1 MRCRELLVTRRR
13 MRFKL
18 PKKSRGILA
27 DVMALISA
35 DNVCQNPVRF
45 FQFAKKPLDE
55 SRESCYGV
63 QAAAAIP
70 RNGAAG

>member
-1 MRCRELLVTRRR
+1 
-13 MRFKL
+13 
-18 PKKSRGILA
+18 
-27 DVMALISA
+27 MALISA